1 MGPFAIF
8 SFLLTWV
15 FVLTFC
21 LYKQTHSVYC
31 DFKTLNLWWNHIKKT
46 SFCTEMNLYSRMMI
60 IYSKK
65 YNRQIQ
71 GLADLCITINPT
83 SFGVHLTRR
92 FLNIWL
98 SLIIGQHGFKIPFDR
113 HMLLE
118 KTQSPPKLVE
128 DIISPRILVE
138 QHFHLVR

>member
-1 MGPFAIF
+1 MSDFSIVPLQSMQLYCLNWKHWCVFTKDVYLYSDYWDINMGPFAIF

-83 SFGVHLTRR
+83 GMDFIQQALVS
-92 FLNIWL
+92 IW
-98 SLIIGQHGFKIPFDR
+98 P
-113 HMLLE
+113 
-118 KTQSPPKLVE
+118 E
-128 DIISPRILVE
+128 DS
-138 QHFHLVR
+138 